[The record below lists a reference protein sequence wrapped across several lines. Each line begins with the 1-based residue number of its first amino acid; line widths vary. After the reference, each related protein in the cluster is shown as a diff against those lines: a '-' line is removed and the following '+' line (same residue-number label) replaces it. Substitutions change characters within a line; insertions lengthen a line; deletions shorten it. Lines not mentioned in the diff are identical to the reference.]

1 MTLLGLFAIFF
12 AIVISIALSTM
23 EASFY
28 LAKRR
33 TLHKIADEDSPEL
46 HKLSTYFE
54 DPPSMLM
61 PIHIGTYTAH
71 VAMTVL
77 VTVLLLDLLKHWAM
91 LVALVTMVVYLLIF
105 RLTLPYAIARRGP
118 ERVLLTL
125 IRPFHRY
132 ARLLSPLTTLLRRRA
147 AGSDQGNGNGTAHGT
162 TEEEM
167 NGRNGAAALAS
178 AHAEIRPPPLLA
190 DNESRIVDSLARFS
204 KTQAR
209 EVMTP
214 RLDIT
219 ALPTSS
225 TVAEARK
232 LFRESQYSRL
242 VAYAE
247 TMDDIAGVLHVR
259 DLVSHDGTEIATIE
273 SLVRPALIVPDGKKV
288 VDLLREMQTKR
299 LSIAILVDEYGVTAG
314 LVSIEDILE
323 ELVGEI
329 KDEYDTEAEP
339 LVASKD
345 GVITASARVSLEA
358 LKDALKPGFDMP
370 DDVDTVGGLAMNLF
384 GHVPRAGE
392 KIEHEGYDIEI
403 LESTS
408 KRVGRVQFA
417 RAVVEAA
424 P

>member
-1 MTLLGLFAIFF
+1 MTLLGLFSILF
-12 AIVISIALSTM
+12 AILISISLATM
-23 EASFY
+23 EAAFY
-28 LAKRR
+28 QAKRR
-33 TLHKIADEDSPEL
+33 HLHRMADEGSPEME
-46 HKLSTYFE
+46 KLSHYFE
-54 DPPSMLM
+54 DPPSILM

-77 VTVLLLDLLKHWAM
+77 LTVLLLDLLGQWAM
-91 LVALVTMVVYLLIF
+91 VVALVTMFVYLLIF

-132 ARLLSPLTTLLRRRA
+132 ARLLLPLTTLLRRRA
-147 AGSDQGNGNGTAHGT
+147 AGPDAADEEALGRAGTSQDGS
-162 TEEEM
+162 E
-167 NGRNGAAALAS
+167 S
-178 AHAEIRPPPLLA
+178 EIPPPPLLA
-190 DNESRIVDSLARFS
+190 ENESRIVDSLARFS

-225 TVAEARK
+225 TVADARR

-247 TMDDIAGVLHVR
+247 TLDDITGVLHVR
-259 DLVSHDGTEIATIE
+259 DLVSHDGPETDTIE
-273 SLVRPALIVPDGKKV
+273 ALVRPALIVPDGKRV

-329 KDEYDTEAEP
+329 KDEYDNETEP
-339 LVASKD
+339 LTSRD
-345 GVITASARVSLEA
+345 GVISASARVSLEM
-358 LKDALKPGFDMP
+358 LKDALHPGFEMP

-392 KIEHEGYDIEI
+392 KIEHEGYTIEV
-403 LESTS
+403 LEATP

-417 RAVVEAA
+417 RVAVEVGS
-424 P
+424 

>member
-1 MTLLGLFAIFF
+1 MTLLGLFGIFLL
-12 AIVISIALSTM
+12 IVVSISLATI
-23 EASFY
+23 EAAFY

-33 TLHKIADEDSPEL
+33 NLHTMADEDSPEME
-46 HKLSTYFE
+46 KLSHYFE
-54 DPPSMLM
+54 DPPSILM

-77 VTVLLLDLLKHWAM
+77 LTVLLLDLLNHWAV
-91 LVALVTMVVYLLIF
+91 LVALVTMFVYLLIF
-105 RLTLPYAIARRGP
+105 RLTLPYAIARRAP

-132 ARLLSPLTTLLRRRA
+132 AILLRPITTLLRRRA
-147 AGSDQGNGNGTAHGT
+147 TGVDEEDSNGHSGTVRIPSSH
-162 TEEEM
+162 TE
-167 NGRNGAAALAS
+167 
-178 AHAEIRPPPLLA
+178 IPPPPLLA
-190 DNESRIVDSLARFS
+190 ENESRIVDSLARFS

-247 TMDDIAGVLHVR
+247 TLDDIAGVLHVR
-259 DLVSHDGTEIATIE
+259 DLVSHDGPETDTIQ
-273 SLVRPALIVPDGKKV
+273 SMVRPALIVPDGKKI
-288 VDLLREMQTKR
+288 VDLLREMQSKR

-329 KDEYDTEAEP
+329 KDEYDNETEP
-339 LVASKD
+339 LVVTAE
-345 GVITASARVSLEA
+345 GVISASARVSLET
-358 LKDALKPGFDMP
+358 LKDALDPGFDMP

-384 GHVPRAGE
+384 GHVPKAGE
-392 KIEHEGYDIEI
+392 KIEHEGYAIEI
-403 LESTS
+403 LEATP

-417 RAVVEAA
+417 RAAVEVEQ
-424 P
+424 

>member
-1 MTLLGLFAIFF
+1 MTVLGLFGIFLL
-12 AIVISIALSTM
+12 VVVSITLATI
-23 EASFY
+23 EAAFY
-28 LAKRR
+28 LVKRR
-33 TLHKIADEDSPEL
+33 NLHKMADEDSPEME
-46 HKLSTYFE
+46 KLSHYFE
-54 DPPSMLM
+54 DPPSILM

-77 VTVLLLDLLKHWAM
+77 LTVLLLDLLHHWAV
-91 LVALVTMVVYLLIF
+91 LVALVTMFVYLLIF
-105 RLTLPYAIARRGP
+105 RLTLPYAIARRAP

-132 ARLLSPLTTLLRRRA
+132 AILLRPITTLLRRRA
-147 AGSDQGNGNGTAHGT
+147 TGLDEEDLNGHSGSVRVPSPH
-162 TEEEM
+162 TE
-167 NGRNGAAALAS
+167 
-178 AHAEIRPPPLLA
+178 IPPPPLLA
-190 DNESRIVDSLARFS
+190 ENESRIVDSLARFS

-247 TMDDIAGVLHVR
+247 TLDDIAGVLHVR
-259 DLVSHDGTEIATIE
+259 DLVSHDGPETDTIQ
-273 SLVRPALIVPDGKKV
+273 SMVRPALIVPDGKKI
-288 VDLLREMQTKR
+288 VDLLREMQSKR

-329 KDEYDTEAEP
+329 KDEYDNESEP
-339 LVASKD
+339 LVATAE
-345 GVITASARVSLEA
+345 GVISASARVNLET
-358 LKDALKPGFDMP
+358 LKDALDPGFEMP
-370 DDVDTVGGLAMNLF
+370 DNVDTVGGLAMNLF

-392 KIEHEGYDIEI
+392 KIEHEGYIIEI
-403 LESTS
+403 LEATP

-417 RAVVEAA
+417 RAAVEVEQ
-424 P
+424 

>member
-1 MTLLGLFAIFF
+1 MTLLGLFAILV
-12 AIVISIALSTM
+12 AVIMSITLATF
-23 EASFY
+23 EAAFY
-28 LAKRR
+28 SVKRR
-33 TLHKIADEDSPEL
+33 NL
-46 HKLSTYFE
+46 HKLADEGSKEMERLSRYFA
-54 DPPSMLM
+54 DPPSILM

-77 VTVLLLDLLKHWAM
+77 LTVLLLDLLNRWAM
-91 LVALVTMVVYLLIF
+91 LVALVTMVIYLLIF

-118 ERVLLTL
+118 ERVLLAL
-125 IRPFHRY
+125 IGIFHRY
-132 ARLLSPLTTLLRRRA
+132 AVLLSPLTTLLRRRA
-147 AGSDQGNGNGTAHGT
+147 GGGDAFDEDSNGQHGAPRVVT
-162 TEEEM
+162 
-167 NGRNGAAALAS
+167 S
-178 AHAEIRPPPLLA
+178 KIEISQPPLLA
-190 DNESRIVDSLARFS
+190 ENESRIVDSLARFA

-225 TVAEARK
+225 TVAQARK

-247 TMDDIAGVLHVR
+247 TLDDIAGVLHVR
-259 DLVSHDGTEIATIE
+259 DLVSHEGAESDTIQE
-273 SLVRPALIVPDGKKV
+273 LVREALIVPDGKKV

-339 LVASKD
+339 LVVSNE
-345 GVITASARVSLEA
+345 GVISASARVSLEL
-358 LKDALKPGFDMP
+358 LKDALNPAFDMP
-370 DDVDTVGGLAMNLF
+370 DDVDTVGGLVMTLF
-384 GHVPRAGE
+384 GHVPKAGE
-392 KIEHEGYDIEI
+392 KIEHEGYSIEV
-403 LESTS
+403 LEATS

-417 RAVVEAA
+417 RAPVEVGS
-424 P
+424 

>member
-1 MTLLGLFAIFF
+1 MTFLGLFGIFLL
-12 AIVISIALSTM
+12 VLVSISLATI
-23 EASFY
+23 EAAFY
-28 LAKRR
+28 LVKRR
-33 TLHKIADEDSPEL
+33 NLHKMADEDSPEME
-46 HKLSTYFE
+46 KLSHYFE
-54 DPPSMLM
+54 DPPSILM

-77 VTVLLLDLLKHWAM
+77 LTVLLLDLLSHWAV
-91 LVALVTMVVYLLIF
+91 LVALVTMFVYLLIF

-125 IRPFHRY
+125 IRPYHRY
-132 ARLLSPLTTLLRRRA
+132 AILLRPLTTLLRRRA
-147 AGSDQGNGNGTAHGT
+147 TGMDEDDSNGHSGSVRVPSTH
-162 TEEEM
+162 TE
-167 NGRNGAAALAS
+167 
-178 AHAEIRPPPLLA
+178 IPPPPLLA
-190 DNESRIVDSLARFS
+190 ENESRIVDSLARFS

-247 TMDDIAGVLHVR
+247 TLDDIAGVLHVR
-259 DLVSHDGTEIATIE
+259 DLVSHDGPETDTIQ
-273 SLVRPALIVPDGKKV
+273 SMVRPALIVPDGKKI
-288 VDLLREMQTKR
+288 VDLLREMQSKR

-329 KDEYDTEAEP
+329 KDEYDNETEP
-339 LVASKD
+339 LVVTAE
-345 GVITASARVSLEA
+345 GVISASARVSLET
-358 LKDALKPGFDMP
+358 LKDALMPGFDMP

-384 GHVPRAGE
+384 GHVPKAGE
-392 KIEHEGYDIEI
+392 KIDHEGYTIEI
-403 LESTS
+403 LEATP

-417 RAVVEAA
+417 RAAVEVEQ
-424 P
+424 

>member
-1 MTLLGLFAIFF
+1 MTFLGLFGIFVL
-12 AIVISIALSTM
+12 ILISISLATI
-23 EASFY
+23 EAAFY
-28 LAKRR
+28 LVKRR
-33 TLHKIADEDSPEL
+33 NLHTMADEDSPEME
-46 HKLSTYFE
+46 KLSRYFE
-54 DPPSMLM
+54 DPPSILM

-77 VTVLLLDLLKHWAM
+77 LTVLLLDLLNHWAV
-91 LVALVTMVVYLLIF
+91 LVALVTMFVYLLIF

-125 IRPFHRY
+125 IRPYHRY
-132 ARLLSPLTTLLRRRA
+132 AILLRPLTTLLRRRA
-147 AGSDQGNGNGTAHGT
+147 TGMDEDDSNGHSGSVRVPSSH
-162 TEEEM
+162 TE
-167 NGRNGAAALAS
+167 
-178 AHAEIRPPPLLA
+178 IPPPPLLA
-190 DNESRIVDSLARFS
+190 ENESRIVDSLARFS

-247 TMDDIAGVLHVR
+247 TLDDIAGVLHVR
-259 DLVSHDGTEIATIE
+259 DLVSHDGPETATIQ
-273 SLVRPALIVPDGKKV
+273 SMVRPALIVPDGKKI
-288 VDLLREMQTKR
+288 VDLLREMQSKR

-329 KDEYDTEAEP
+329 KDEYDNETEP
-339 LVASKD
+339 LVVTAE
-345 GVITASARVSLEA
+345 GVISASARVSLET
-358 LKDALKPGFDMP
+358 LKDALDPGFDMP

-384 GHVPRAGE
+384 GHVPKAGE
-392 KIEHEGYDIEI
+392 KIEHEGYTIEI
-403 LESTS
+403 LEATP

-417 RAVVEAA
+417 RAAVEVEQ
-424 P
+424 

>member
-1 MTLLGLFAIFF
+1 VTVLGLLAIFF
-12 AIVISIALSTM
+12 AVGISISLAVF
-23 EASFY
+23 EAAFY
-28 LAKRR
+28 LVKRR
-33 TLHKIADEDSPEL
+33 NLHKLADDDSPEME
-46 HKLSTYFE
+46 KLSRYFE
-54 DPPSMLM
+54 DPPSILM

-71 VAMTVL
+71 VGMTVL
-77 VTVLLLDLLKHWAM
+77 LTALLLDLLHHWAV
-91 LVALVTMVVYLLIF
+91 LVALATMVVYLLIF

-132 ARLLSPLTTLLRRRA
+132 AILLSPLTTVLRRRA
-147 AGSDQGNGNGTAHGT
+147 AGFENG
-162 TEEEM
+162 EEESS
-167 NGRNGAAALAS
+167 GQTGAIRLPAS
-178 AHAEIRPPPLLA
+178 RTKIPPPPLLA
-190 DNESRIVDSLARFS
+190 ESESRIVDSLARFS
-204 KTQAR
+204 ETQAR

-247 TMDDIAGVLHVR
+247 TLDDIAGVLHVR
-259 DLVSHDGTEIATIE
+259 DLVSHDGPETDTIQ

-288 VDLLREMQTKR
+288 VDLLREMQSKR

-329 KDEYDTEAEP
+329 KDEYDNETEP
-339 LVASKD
+339 LLATSE
-345 GVITASARVSLEA
+345 GVISASARVSLDV
-358 LKDALKPGFDMP
+358 LKDALQPGFEMP
-370 DDVDTVGGLAMNLF
+370 HGVDTVGGLAMSLF

-392 KIEHEGYDIEI
+392 TIEHDGYTIEV
-403 LESTS
+403 LEATP
-408 KRVGRVQFA
+408 KRVGRVQFS
-417 RAVVEAA
+417 RSAVEVES
-424 P
+424 

>member
-1 MTLLGLFAIFF
+1 MTLLGLL
-12 AIVISIALSTM
+12 VIMILVMVSVTLSTL
-23 EASFY
+23 EAAFY

-33 TLHKIADEDSPEL
+33 HLHRLAEDGSPAME
-46 HKLSTYFE
+46 KLSRYFE
-54 DPPSMLM
+54 DPPSILM

-77 VTVLLLDLLKHWAM
+77 VTVLLLDLLSAWAM
-91 LVALVTMVVYLLIF
+91 LVALVTMFVYLLIF

-118 ERVLLTL
+118 ERVLLIL

-132 ARLLSPLTTLLRRRA
+132 VILLRPLTALLRRRA
-147 AGSDQGNGNGTAHGT
+147 GSDNAEEDGNGQNGT
-162 TEEEM
+162 
-167 NGRNGAAALAS
+167 GRLPS
-178 AHAEIRPPPLLA
+178 STAEIPPPPLLA
-190 DNESRIVDSLARFS
+190 ENESRIVDSLARFS

-247 TMDDIAGVLHVR
+247 TLDDIAGVLHVR
-259 DLVSHDGTEIATIE
+259 DLVSHDGPETATIQG
-273 SLVRPALIVPDGKKV
+273 LVRPALIVPDGKKI

-329 KDEYDTEAEP
+329 KDEYDNEAEP
-339 LVASKD
+339 LIATGE
-345 GVITASARVSLEA
+345 GVISASARVSLEA
-358 LKDALKPGFDMP
+358 LKDALHPGFEMP

-392 KIEHEGYDIEI
+392 KIEHQGYAIEV
-403 LESTS
+403 LEATP

-417 RAVVEAA
+417 RVAVEVGS
-424 P
+424 

>member
-1 MTLLGLFAIFF
+1 MTLLGLAAILFS
-12 AIVISIALSTM
+12 IVISIALATM
-23 EASFY
+23 EAAFY

-33 TLHKIADEDSPEL
+33 SLHKLADEDSPEL
-46 HKLSTYFE
+46 IKLSNYFE
-54 DPPSMLM
+54 DPPSILM

-77 VTVLLLDLLKHWAM
+77 VTVLLLDLLHQWAM
-91 LVALVTMVVYLLIF
+91 LVALVTMVIYLLIF

-132 ARLLSPLTTLLRRRA
+132 ARLLAPLTTLLRNRA
-147 AGSDQGNGNGTAHGT
+147 SGNSDAGDDDLSGPT
-162 TEEEM
+162 
-167 NGRNGAAALAS
+167 GA
-178 AHAEIRPPPLLA
+178 IRVTSPHIELPPPPLLA
-190 DNESRIVDSLARFS
+190 ESESRIVDSLARFAE
-204 KTQAR
+204 TQAR

-232 LFRESQYSRL
+232 LFRESHYSRL

-247 TMDDIAGVLHVR
+247 TLDNIAGVLHVR
-259 DLVSHDGTEIATIE
+259 DLVSHDGSETATIE
-273 SLVRPALIVPDGKKV
+273 SLVRPALVVPDGKKV
-288 VDLLREMQTKR
+288 VDLLREMQAKR

-329 KDEYDTEAEP
+329 KDEYDNEAEP
-339 LVASKD
+339 IIAAQD
-345 GVITASARVSLEA
+345 GTINASARVSLES
-358 LKDALKPGFDMP
+358 LKDALNPGFEMP
-370 DDVDTVGGLAMNLF
+370 DNVDTVGGLVMNLF

-392 KIEHEGYDIEI
+392 KIDHEGYSIEV
-403 LESTS
+403 LEGTP

-417 RAVVEAA
+417 RAAVEVVQ
-424 P
+424 

>member
-1 MTLLGLFAIFF
+1 MTLLGLFGIFLL
-12 AIVISIALSTM
+12 IVVSISLATI
-23 EASFY
+23 EAAFY
-28 LAKRR
+28 LVKRR
-33 TLHKIADEDSPEL
+33 NLHKMADEDSPEME
-46 HKLSTYFE
+46 KLSRYFE
-54 DPPSMLM
+54 DPPSILM

-77 VTVLLLDLLKHWAM
+77 LTVLLLDLLNHWAV
-91 LVALVTMVVYLLIF
+91 LVALVTMFVYLLIF

-132 ARLLSPLTTLLRRRA
+132 AILLRPITTLLRKRA
-147 AGSDQGNGNGTAHGT
+147 TGMDEEESNGHTGAIRIPSSHT
-162 TEEEM
+162 TE
-167 NGRNGAAALAS
+167 
-178 AHAEIRPPPLLA
+178 IPPPPLLA
-190 DNESRIVDSLARFS
+190 ENESRIVDSLARFS

-225 TVAEARK
+225 TVAEARR

-247 TMDDIAGVLHVR
+247 TLDDIAGVLHVR
-259 DLVSHDGTEIATIE
+259 DLVSHDGPETATIQ
-273 SLVRPALIVPDGKKV
+273 SMVRPALIVPDGKKI
-288 VDLLREMQTKR
+288 VDLLREMQSKR

-329 KDEYDTEAEP
+329 KDEYDNETEP
-339 LVASKD
+339 LVATAE
-345 GVITASARVSLEA
+345 GVISASARVSLET
-358 LKDALKPGFDMP
+358 LKDALDPGFDMP
-370 DDVDTVGGLAMNLF
+370 DNVDTVGGLAMNLF
-384 GHVPRAGE
+384 GRVPRAGE
-392 KIEHEGYDIEI
+392 RIEHQGYAIEI
-403 LESTS
+403 LEATP
-408 KRVGRVQFA
+408 KRVGRVQF
-417 RAVVEAA
+417 VPSPIEAE

>member
-1 MTLLGLFAIFF
+1 MTVLGLFGIFLL
-12 AIVISIALSTM
+12 VVVSITLATI
-23 EASFY
+23 EAAFY
-28 LAKRR
+28 LVKRR
-33 TLHKIADEDSPEL
+33 NLHKMADEDSPEME
-46 HKLSTYFE
+46 KLSHYFE
-54 DPPSMLM
+54 DPPSILM

-77 VTVLLLDLLKHWAM
+77 LTVLLLDLLHHWAV
-91 LVALVTMVVYLLIF
+91 LVALVTMFVYLLIF
-105 RLTLPYAIARRGP
+105 RLTLPYAVARRAP

-132 ARLLSPLTTLLRRRA
+132 AILLRPITTLLRRRA
-147 AGSDQGNGNGTAHGT
+147 TGLDEEDLNGHSGSVRVPSPH
-162 TEEEM
+162 TE
-167 NGRNGAAALAS
+167 
-178 AHAEIRPPPLLA
+178 IPPPPLLA
-190 DNESRIVDSLARFS
+190 ENESRIVDSLARFS

-247 TMDDIAGVLHVR
+247 TLDDIAGVLHVR
-259 DLVSHDGTEIATIE
+259 DLVSHDGPETDTIQ
-273 SLVRPALIVPDGKKV
+273 SMVRPALIVPDGKKI
-288 VDLLREMQTKR
+288 VDLLREMQSKR

-329 KDEYDTEAEP
+329 KDEYDNESEP
-339 LVASKD
+339 LVATAE
-345 GVITASARVSLEA
+345 GVISASARVNLET
-358 LKDALKPGFDMP
+358 LKDALDPGFEMP
-370 DDVDTVGGLAMNLF
+370 DNVDTVGGLAMNLF

-392 KIEHEGYDIEI
+392 KIEHEGYIIEI
-403 LESTS
+403 LEATP

-417 RAVVEAA
+417 RAAVEVEQ
-424 P
+424 

>member
-1 MTLLGLFAIFF
+1 MTVLGLLGIFLL
-12 AIVISIALSTM
+12 IVVSISLATI
-23 EASFY
+23 EAAFY
-28 LAKRR
+28 LVKRR
-33 TLHKIADEDSPEL
+33 NLHTMADEDSPEME
-46 HKLSTYFE
+46 KLSRYFE
-54 DPPSMLM
+54 DPPSILM

-77 VTVLLLDLLKHWAM
+77 LTVLLLDLLDHWAV
-91 LVALVTMVVYLLIF
+91 LVALVTMFVYLLIF
-105 RLTLPYAIARRGP
+105 RLTLPYAIARRAP
-118 ERVLLTL
+118 ERVLLAL

-132 ARLLSPLTTLLRRRA
+132 AILLRPLTTLLRRRA
-147 AGSDQGNGNGTAHGT
+147 TGIDEDDSNGHSGSVRVASTH
-162 TEEEM
+162 TE
-167 NGRNGAAALAS
+167 
-178 AHAEIRPPPLLA
+178 IPPPPLLA
-190 DNESRIVDSLARFS
+190 ENESRIVDSLARFS

-225 TVAEARK
+225 TVAEARR

-247 TMDDIAGVLHVR
+247 TLDDIAGVLHVR
-259 DLVSHDGTEIATIE
+259 DLVSHDGPETATIQ
-273 SLVRPALIVPDGKKV
+273 SMVRPALIVPDGKKI
-288 VDLLREMQTKR
+288 VDLLREMQSKR

-329 KDEYDTEAEP
+329 KDEYDNETEP
-339 LVASKD
+339 LVVTAE
-345 GVITASARVSLEA
+345 GVISASARVSLET
-358 LKDALKPGFDMP
+358 LKDALDPGFHMP

-392 KIEHEGYDIEI
+392 KIEHEGYTIEI
-403 LESTS
+403 LEATP

-417 RAVVEAA
+417 RAAVEVER
-424 P
+424 

>member
-1 MTLLGLFAIFF
+1 MTVLGLFGIFLL
-12 AIVISIALSTM
+12 VLISISLATI
-23 EASFY
+23 EAAFY
-28 LAKRR
+28 LVKRR
-33 TLHKIADEDSPEL
+33 NLHKMADEDSPEME
-46 HKLSTYFE
+46 KLSHYFE
-54 DPPSMLM
+54 DPPSILM

-77 VTVLLLDLLKHWAM
+77 VTVLLLDLLNHWAV
-91 LVALVTMVVYLLIF
+91 LVALVAMFVYLLIF

-132 ARLLSPLTTLLRRRA
+132 VILLRPLTTLLRRRA
-147 AGSDQGNGNGTAHGT
+147 TGMD
-162 TEEEM
+162 EEES
-167 NGRNGAAALAS
+167 NGHTGSIRIPS
-178 AHAEIRPPPLLA
+178 SHHEIPPPPLLA
-190 DNESRIVDSLARFS
+190 ENESRIVDSLARFS

-232 LFRESQYSRL
+232 LFRDSQYSRL

-247 TMDDIAGVLHVR
+247 TLDDIAGVLHVR
-259 DLVSHDGTEIATIE
+259 DLVSHDGPDTDTIQ
-273 SLVRPALIVPDGKKV
+273 SLVRPALIVPDGKKI

-314 LVSIEDILE
+314 LVSVEDILE

-329 KDEYDTEAEP
+329 KDEYDNETEP
-339 LVASKD
+339 LVVTGE
-345 GVITASARVSLEA
+345 GVISASARVSLET
-358 LKDALKPGFDMP
+358 LKDALDPGFDMP

-384 GHVPRAGE
+384 GHVPKAGE

-403 LESTS
+403 LEATS

-417 RAVVEAA
+417 KAAVEVEQ
-424 P
+424 

>member
-1 MTLLGLFAIFF
+1 MILLGLFAIFLL
-12 AIVISIALSTM
+12 VVVSISLATI
-23 EASFY
+23 EAAFY
-28 LAKRR
+28 LVKRR
-33 TLHKIADEDSPEL
+33 NLHKMADEDSPEME
-46 HKLSTYFE
+46 KLSHYFE
-54 DPPSMLM
+54 DPPSILM

-77 VTVLLLDLLKHWAM
+77 LTVLLLDLLSHWAV
-91 LVALVTMVVYLLIF
+91 LVALVAMFIYLLIF

-132 ARLLSPLTTLLRRRA
+132 AILLKPLTTLLRRRA
-147 AGSDQGNGNGTAHGT
+147 TGIDEEDSNGHS
-162 TEEEM
+162 
-167 NGRNGAAALAS
+167 GAVRIPS
-178 AHAEIRPPPLLA
+178 THSEIPPPPLLA
-190 DNESRIVDSLARFS
+190 ENESRIVDSLARFS

-247 TMDDIAGVLHVR
+247 TLDDIAGVLHVR
-259 DLVSHDGTEIATIE
+259 DLVSHDGPETDTIQ
-273 SLVRPALIVPDGKKV
+273 SMVRPALIVPDGKKI
-288 VDLLREMQTKR
+288 VDLLREMQSKR

-329 KDEYDTEAEP
+329 KDEYDNETEP
-339 LVASKD
+339 LVVTSE
-345 GVITASARVSLEA
+345 GVISASARVSLET
-358 LKDALKPGFDMP
+358 LKDALAPGFDMP
-370 DDVDTVGGLAMNLF
+370 DNVDTVGGLAMNLF

-392 KIEHEGYDIEI
+392 KIEHEGYIIEI
-403 LESTS
+403 LEATP

-417 RAVVEAA
+417 RAAVEVEQ
-424 P
+424 

>member
-1 MTLLGLFAIFF
+1 MTILVFLALFFC
-12 AIVISIALSTM
+12 IVVSISLATI

-28 LAKRR
+28 LVKRR
-33 TLHKIADEDSPEL
+33 SLLNIADQDSSEME
-46 HKLSTYFE
+46 KLSRYFE
-54 DPPSMLM
+54 DPPSILM

-77 VTVLLLDLLKHWAM
+77 LTVLLLDLLGPWAM

-118 ERVLLTL
+118 ERVLLLL

-132 ARLLSPLTTLLRRRA
+132 AVLLSPLITLLRRRA
-147 AGSDQGNGNGTAHGT
+147 AGPDGGD
-162 TEEEM
+162 EESS
-167 NGRNGAAALAS
+167 GHTGA
-178 AHAEIRPPPLLA
+178 IRLPGSRAKIPPPPLLA
-190 DNESRIVDSLARFS
+190 ENESRIVDSLARFS

-214 RLDIT
+214 RLDMT

-225 TVAEARK
+225 TVAAARK

-247 TMDDIAGVLHVR
+247 TLDDIAGVLHVR
-259 DLVSHDGTEIATIE
+259 DLVSHDGAETDTIQ

-288 VDLLREMQTKR
+288 VDLLREMQAKR

-339 LVASKD
+339 IVVAND
-345 GVITASARVSLEA
+345 GTISASARVSLEV
-358 LKDALKPGFDMP
+358 LKDALNPGFDMP
-370 DDVDTVGGLAMNLF
+370 DNVDTVGGLAMNLF

-392 KIEHEGYDIEI
+392 TIEHGGYTIEV
-403 LESTS
+403 LEATS

-417 RAVVEAA
+417 RAALEVES
-424 P
+424 

>member
-1 MTLLGLFAIFF
+1 MTLLGLFGIFLL
-12 AIVISIALSTM
+12 IVVSISLATI
-23 EASFY
+23 EAAFY
-28 LAKRR
+28 LVKRR
-33 TLHKIADEDSPEL
+33 NLHKMADEDSPEME
-46 HKLSTYFE
+46 KLSRYFE
-54 DPPSMLM
+54 DPPSILM

-77 VTVLLLDLLKHWAM
+77 LTVLLLDLLNHWAV
-91 LVALVTMVVYLLIF
+91 LVALVTMFVYLLIF

-132 ARLLSPLTTLLRRRA
+132 AILLRPITTLLRKRA
-147 AGSDQGNGNGTAHGT
+147 TGMDEEESNGHTGAIRIPSSHT
-162 TEEEM
+162 TE
-167 NGRNGAAALAS
+167 
-178 AHAEIRPPPLLA
+178 IPPPPLLA
-190 DNESRIVDSLARFS
+190 ENESRIVDSLARFS

-225 TVAEARK
+225 TVAEARR

-247 TMDDIAGVLHVR
+247 TLDDIAGVLHVR
-259 DLVSHDGTEIATIE
+259 DLVSHDGPETATIQ
-273 SLVRPALIVPDGKKV
+273 SMVRPALIVPDGKKI
-288 VDLLREMQTKR
+288 VDLLREMQSKR

-329 KDEYDTEAEP
+329 KDEYDNETEP
-339 LVASKD
+339 LVATAE
-345 GVITASARVSLEA
+345 GVISASARVSLET
-358 LKDALKPGFDMP
+358 LKDALDPGFDMP
-370 DDVDTVGGLAMNLF
+370 DNVDTVGGLAMNLF
-384 GHVPRAGE
+384 GHVPKAGE
-392 KIEHEGYDIEI
+392 RIEHEGYIIEI
-403 LESTS
+403 LEATP

-417 RAVVEAA
+417 RAAVEVEQ
-424 P
+424 

>member
-1 MTLLGLFAIFF
+1 MTVLGLFGIFVL
-12 AIVISIALSTM
+12 ILISISLATI
-23 EASFY
+23 EAAFY
-28 LAKRR
+28 LVKRR
-33 TLHKIADEDSPEL
+33 NLHTMADEDSPEME
-46 HKLSTYFE
+46 KLSRYFE
-54 DPPSMLM
+54 DPPSILM

-77 VTVLLLDLLKHWAM
+77 LTVLLLDLLNHWAV
-91 LVALVTMVVYLLIF
+91 LVALVTMFVYLLIF

-125 IRPFHRY
+125 IRPYHRY
-132 ARLLSPLTTLLRRRA
+132 AILLRPLTTLLRRRA
-147 AGSDQGNGNGTAHGT
+147 TGMDEDDSNGHSGSVRVPSSH
-162 TEEEM
+162 TE
-167 NGRNGAAALAS
+167 
-178 AHAEIRPPPLLA
+178 IPPPPLLA
-190 DNESRIVDSLARFS
+190 ENESRIVDSLARFS

-247 TMDDIAGVLHVR
+247 TLDDIAGVLHVR
-259 DLVSHDGTEIATIE
+259 DLVSHDGPETATIQ
-273 SLVRPALIVPDGKKV
+273 SMVRPALIVPDGKKI
-288 VDLLREMQTKR
+288 VDLLREMQSKR

-329 KDEYDTEAEP
+329 KDEYDNETEP
-339 LVASKD
+339 LVVTAE
-345 GVITASARVSLEA
+345 GVISASARVSLET
-358 LKDALKPGFDMP
+358 LKDALDPGFDMP

-384 GHVPRAGE
+384 GHVPKAGE
-392 KIEHEGYDIEI
+392 MIEHEGYTIEI
-403 LESTS
+403 LEATP

-417 RAVVEAA
+417 RAAVEVEQ
-424 P
+424 

>member
-1 MTLLGLFAIFF
+1 MTLLGLSAIF
-12 AIVISIALSTM
+12 VSILVSITLATI
-23 EASFY
+23 EAAFY
-28 LAKRR
+28 LVKRR
-33 TLHKIADEDSPEL
+33 NLHRMIDEDSPEL
-46 HKLSTYFE
+46 EKLTRYFE
-54 DPPSMLM
+54 DPPSILM

-77 VTVLLLDLLKHWAM
+77 LTVLLLDLLSHWAM
-91 LVALVTMVVYLLIF
+91 LVALVTMFIYLLIF

-118 ERVLLTL
+118 ERVLLSL

-132 ARLLSPLTTLLRRRA
+132 AILLRPLTTLLRRRA
-147 AGSDQGNGNGTAHGT
+147 TGVDAAEAESNGHNGGSGDT
-162 TEEEM
+162 
-167 NGRNGAAALAS
+167 S
-178 AHAEIRPPPLLA
+178 KIEIPPPPLLA
-190 DNESRIVDSLARFS
+190 ENESRIVDSLARFS
-204 KTQAR
+204 ETHAR

-225 TVAEARK
+225 TVAEARR

-247 TMDDIAGVLHVR
+247 TLDDIAGVLHVR
-259 DLVSHDGTEIATIE
+259 DLVSHDGPETDSIQK
-273 SLVRPALIVPDGKKV
+273 LVRPALIVPDGKHI
-288 VDLLREMQTKR
+288 VDLLREMQSKR

-329 KDEYDTEAEP
+329 KDEYDNETEP
-339 LVASKD
+339 LTVAGD
-345 GVITASARVSLEA
+345 GVISASARVSLET
-358 LKDALKPGFDMP
+358 LKDALHPGFEMP

-392 KIEHEGYDIEI
+392 KIEHEGYTIEV
-403 LESTS
+403 LEATS

-417 RAVVEAA
+417 RASVEVGS
-424 P
+424 

>member
-1 MTLLGLFAIFF
+1 MTFLGLFAIFI
-12 AIVISIALSTM
+12 AVLVSITLATI
-23 EASFY
+23 EAAFY
-28 LAKRR
+28 LVKRR
-33 TLHKIADEDSPEL
+33 TLHRLADDASPALE
-46 HKLSTYFE
+46 KLGSYFE
-54 DPPSMLM
+54 DPPSILM

-77 VTVLLLDLLKHWAM
+77 VTVLLLDLLHAWAM
-91 LVALVTMVVYLLIF
+91 LVALVTMFVYLLIF

-118 ERVLLTL
+118 ERVLLIL

-132 ARLLSPLTTLLRRRA
+132 AILLRPLTSLLRRRA
-147 AGSDQGNGNGTAHGT
+147 GSDPVVDDEGSGQTGSTRHST
-162 TEEEM
+162 ST
-167 NGRNGAAALAS
+167 
-178 AHAEIRPPPLLA
+178 AEIQAAPLLA
-190 DNESRIVDSLARFS
+190 ENESRIVDSLARFS

-225 TVAEARK
+225 TMAEARR
-232 LFRESQYSRL
+232 LFRESQYSRM

-247 TMDDIAGVLHVR
+247 TLDDIAGVLHVR
-259 DLVSHDGTEIATIE
+259 DLVSHDGPETASIQA
-273 SLVRPALIVPDGKKV
+273 LVRPALIVPDGKKI

-329 KDEYDTEAEP
+329 KDEYDNETDPLISTE
-339 LVASKD
+339 K
-345 GVITASARVSLEA
+345 GVISASARVSLEA
-358 LKDALKPGFDMP
+358 LKDALNPGFEMP

-392 KIEHEGYDIEI
+392 RIEHEGYAIEV
-403 LESTS
+403 LEATP
-408 KRVGRVQFA
+408 KRVGRVSFA
-417 RAVVEAA
+417 RVPVEVTS
-424 P
+424 

>member
-1 MTLLGLFAIFF
+1 MTLIGLVTMFF
-12 AIVISIALSTM
+12 AVVMSISLATI
-23 EASFY
+23 EAAFY
-28 LAKRR
+28 LVKRR
-33 TLHKIADEDSPEL
+33 TLHKMADEDSPEME
-46 HKLSTYFE
+46 KLSHYFE
-54 DPPSMLM
+54 DPPSILM

-77 VTVLLLDLLKHWAM
+77 VTALLLDLLKQWAM
-91 LVALVTMVVYLLIF
+91 LVALVSMVLYLLLF

-132 ARLLSPLTTLLRRRA
+132 AILLRPLTTLLRRRA
-147 AGSDQGNGNGTAHGT
+147 VGAEDEESNGHT
-162 TEEEM
+162 
-167 NGRNGAAALAS
+167 GAFRRPS
-178 AHAEIRPPPLLA
+178 SHAEVPPPPLLA
-190 DNESRIVDSLARFS
+190 ENESKIVDSLARFS
-204 KTQAR
+204 ETHAR

-247 TMDDIAGVLHVR
+247 TLDDIAGVLHVR
-259 DLVSHDGTEIATIE
+259 DLVSHDGPETDTIQ
-273 SLVRPALIVPDGKKV
+273 SMVRPALIVPDGKQI
-288 VDLLREMQTKR
+288 VDLLREMQSKR

-329 KDEYDTEAEP
+329 KDEYDNEMEP
-339 LVASKD
+339 LVATSE
-345 GVITASARVSLEA
+345 GVISASARVSLEI
-358 LKDALKPGFDMP
+358 LKDALNPGFDMP
-370 DDVDTVGGLAMNLF
+370 DNVDTVGGLAMNLF
-384 GHVPRAGE
+384 GHVPKAGE
-392 KIEHEGYDIEI
+392 KIDHEGYTIEV
-403 LESTS
+403 LEATP
-408 KRVGRVQFA
+408 KRVGRVQFT
-417 RAVVEAA
+417 RATVEVES
-424 P
+424 